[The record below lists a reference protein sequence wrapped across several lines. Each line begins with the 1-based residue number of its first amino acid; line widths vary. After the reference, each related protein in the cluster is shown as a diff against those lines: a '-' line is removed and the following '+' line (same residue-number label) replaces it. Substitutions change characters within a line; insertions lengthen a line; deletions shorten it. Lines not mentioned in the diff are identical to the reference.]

1 MDLPDRMN
9 AAADN
14 AVTASRPDRLRPL
27 RYLWR
32 TPLLLLHLFVALP
45 ISLLAIN
52 PLGRRL
58 RIGGQRL
65 DHWVTSW
72 WSRWLVRFFGFR
84 LRRYGEPLPGATL
97 FVANHVSWLD
107 IEVLHSQAF
116 MCFVAKA
123 EIGRWPVIG
132 WLASLAGTIYHQ
144 RGSGHSLAAVMQVV
158 VGRLRAGLPVGVFP
172 EGGTGDGD
180 RVRTFHAR
188 IFQVA
193 LDAGV
198 PVQPV
203 ALRYG
208 NDGRQDP
215 AVPFAPGESF
225 FANFLRLLG
234 GPGMI
239 AEVHFCQPIPID
251 GEGRRRIAERARSEI
266 CAALG
271 LPDTYERGSAAGNA
285 ED

>member
-1 MDLPDRMN
+1 MN

-14 AVTASRPDRLRPL
+14 AVTVSRPDRLRPL

-32 TPLLLLHLFVALP
+32 TPLLLLHLFVSLP
-45 ISLLAIN
+45 VSLLAIN

-72 WSRWLVRFFGFR
+72 WSRWLVRCFGFR

-144 RGSGHSLAAVMQVV
+144 RGSGHSLAAVMQLV

-215 AVPFAPGESF
+215 AVAFAPGESF

-266 CAALG
+266 CATLG
-271 LPDTYERGSAAGNA
+271 LPDTYERGTAAGNA